1 LCDKVFDAPTIK
13 VYNDL
18 IKPRLGELLG
28 DSELLINTLKSELFS
43 HDDTMSDRQLTLG
56 YLKWIIQRLRGIDR
70 ARQRSQTR
78 VTKTSRRKNRDYDQE
93 IYQLI
98 LALGYQWSVFEEIIE
113 KLKGHQDELKT
124 MSRQVRILAQQAGV
138 SSSTLL
144 ESEARPRGVFMSEKE
159 WEVSHRTVVKCQNSI
174 ELLEAKVGLSASEFG
189 SYIGRVKHYLYN
201 LERFKSEMIKANLR
215 LVVSIAKRHRN
226 HQPSLPFLDLI
237 QEGNIGLMRAVDK
250 FEYDRGNKF
259 STYATW
265 WIRQAISRAIADQG
279 RTIRVPVHLIETITR
294 IKRARRELEQ
304 LLERNPSP
312 EEISKHLGGT
322 PDPEHIVQA
331 LKISRNPISLE
342 TPVGEEDT
350 TIGDFIQ
357 DEHSYSPE
365 QETEEVMMKRDIEQV
380 IDTLSEKE
388 ARIIRLRYGIGHESD
403 HTLEEVGRVF
413 NLTRERIRQIEA
425 QALNKLKKSHRS
437 EHLAAYV
444 R

>member
-1 LCDKVFDAPTIK
+1 
-13 VYNDL
+13 
-18 IKPRLGELLG
+18 
-28 DSELLINTLKSELFS
+28 
-43 HDDTMSDRQLTLG
+43 
-56 YLKWIIQRLRGIDR
+56 
-70 ARQRSQTR
+70 
-78 VTKTSRRKNRDYDQE
+78 
-93 IYQLI
+93 
-98 LALGYQWSVFEEIIE
+98 
-113 KLKGHQDELKT
+113 
-124 MSRQVRILAQQAGV
+124 
-138 SSSTLL
+138 
-144 ESEARPRGVFMSEKE
+144 MSERE
-159 WEVSHRTVVKCQNSI
+159 WEVNHRTAVKCHNAI
-174 ELLEAKVGLSASEFG
+174 ETLEAKIGLSATEFG
-189 SYIGRVKHYLYN
+189 SYIGRIKYYLRN

-304 LLERNPSP
+304 VLERNPSP

-357 DEHSYSPE
+357 DETASSPE
-365 QETEEVMMKRDIEQV
+365 QETEEIMMKRDIEQV